1 VGERGRAN
9 GVTASEAA
17 VILGR
22 SPYQTPWRLWAE
34 RTGLTRPADLSAN
47 PHVQRGIALE
57 DAARRA
63 FEERHDT
70 LLLALCGESE
80 THPVLRASF
89 DGIADDGAPV
99 ELKVPSERT
108 FADVQAKGTEAPA
121 YALYWPQLQ
130 HQLYVADAAR
140 GWLVFYGGQGRLLE
154 LAVERDESF
163 LTGEL
168 VPGCLTFWEAL
179 DDLLKE
185 NKTDLDRAETALV
198 AMMGDF
204 LAAETAGLRVTRY
217 QQSGSVDYKAALAAF
232 VPQLEESALE
242 AYRRKGS
249 DRVRITPID
258 EEDEAIPMQGMP
270 VDSAGQPPGAQSF
283 FF

>member
-1 VGERGRAN
+1 
-9 GVTASEAA
+9 
-17 VILGR
+17 
-22 SPYQTPWRLWAE
+22 
-34 RTGLTRPADLSAN
+34 
-47 PHVQRGIALE
+47 VQRGIALE

-70 LLLALCGESE
+70 LLLALCGESGA
-80 THPVLRASF
+80 HPVLRASF

-108 FADVQAKGTEAPA
+108 FADVAAKGTEAPA

-130 HQLYVADAAR
+130 HQLYVADAER
-140 GWLVFYGGQGRLLE
+140 GWLVFYGGEGRLLE
-154 LAVERDESF
+154 LPVARDEAF

-168 VPGCLTFWEAL
+168 VPGCLAFWEAVAKRKEPPRDPARDLYTPAGAAFERWAGLAREYREHLREKTRL

-185 NKTDLDRAETALV
+185 NKAELDRAETALV

-204 LAAETAGLRVTRY
+204 LAAETAGVRVTRY
-217 QQSGSVDYKAALAAF
+217 QQSGSVDYKAALAAL
-232 VPQLEESALE
+232 VPELDESALE
-242 AYRRKGS
+242 AHRRKAS